1 MVARRDPGAGP
12 DDVAANASMDVADL
26 PLPFAWTLAGWII
39 AAPLL
44 AWGTVRGDWSRFRES
59 GPTNAFLGAV
69 FALAALWS
77 VRGSVGGDFA
87 FHLLGSAGLALAA
100 GLPRALVGGALV
112 VAVTTLVRDA
122 PLANAALVWLTLVAL
137 PAAVARL
144 FLAMTE
150 RVFPPNFFV
159 YVFAGCFLG
168 AALAFAAG
176 GMAGVAITVLGA
188 GTPSELAFGERA
200 PFLIY
205 LAFGEGTLTGMILTL
220 LVVYRP
226 EWVATFDDRRY
237 LTGR

>member
-1 MVARRDPGAGP
+1 
-12 DDVAANASMDVADL
+12 MDVADL
-26 PLPFAWTLAGWII
+26 PLPFAWTLAGWIV

-44 AWGTVRGDWSRFRES
+44 AWMAVRGDWSRCRES

-69 FALAALWS
+69 FALVVLWS
-77 VRGSVGGDFA
+77 VRGQVGPDFA

-112 VAVTTLVRDA
+112 VAVTTLIRDA
-122 PLANAALVWLTLVAL
+122 PPANAALVWLTMFAL
-137 PAAVARL
+137 PAAVARGL
-144 FLAMTE
+144 LAGTE
-150 RVFPPNFFV
+150 RLFPPNFFI

-168 AALAFAAG
+168 GAL
-176 GMAGVAITVLGA
+176 TVFGA
-188 GTPSELAFGERA
+188 GRAFELVFGERA
-200 PFLIY
+200 PFLLY

-237 LTGR
+237 LAGR